1 MSTKRM
7 EMDRGHSRA
16 GARRGGTILV
26 GLLPLVSLAATSCG
40 NAAGAPGAQE
50 GETAFQRV
58 INVEVLPL
66 ASRGFEQRVR
76 ITGTAQANFDVTISA
91 EEAGVIREVAV
102 DKGATVSEGQP
113 LFRIDD
119 RILRAQMAEA
129 EAREGLARETWLR
142 RQRLFEVDGVGSEL
156 AYLEA
161 RYQAEQAEAA
171 LATLRERLARTVVR
185 APIGGILESREVEV
199 GSLVAPGVPL
209 ARVVQVD
216 PIKVT
221 GGVPERYAGEV
232 TRGASATVTFDV
244 LPEQTLRV
252 PVRYVG
258 ATVNPR
264 NRTFAVE
271 LVVPNPGHTIKP
283 EMVANIEIIRSS
295 LDQAIVIPQE
305 AVVRVEGGYVA
316 FVVEDE
322 GSATVA
328 KVRPLVLGT
337 SQRNQVV
344 VEEGLSAGDRL
355 IVAGQTQV
363 ADGDQVRI
371 VGTRDSGSTE
381 ADR

>member
-1 MSTKRM
+1 MATMWR
-7 EMDRGHSRA
+7 EREERGSRLNS
-16 GARRGGTILV
+16 RRGGGVRLA
-26 GLLPLVSLAATSCG
+26 LLPVLALAAASCG
-40 NAAGAPGAQE
+40 GAAGAPGAQADE
-50 GETAFQRV
+50 AAFQRV

-76 ITGTAQANFDVTISA
+76 LTGTAQANLDVTLSA
-91 EEAGVIREVAV
+91 EEAGVVREVLV
-102 DKGATVSEGQP
+102 EKGATVSEEQA

-119 RILRAQMAEA
+119 RILRAQVAEA
-129 EAREGLARETWLR
+129 EAREALARETWER
-142 RQRLFEVDGVGSEL
+142 RRRLFEVDGVGSEL

-161 RYQAEQAEAA
+161 CYQAEQATAQ
-171 LATLRERLARTVVR
+171 LATLNERLNRTVVR
-185 APIGGILESREVEV
+185 APIGGILEDRQVEV
-199 GSLVAPGVPL
+199 GSLVAPGVPV

-221 GGVPERYAGEV
+221 GGVPEQYAADV
-232 TRGASATVTFDV
+232 TRGASAAVSFDV
-244 LPEQTLRV
+244 LPGQTFQV
-252 PVRYVG
+252 PVRYVA
-258 ATVNPR
+258 ATVNPQ

-271 LVVPNPGHTIKP
+271 LTVPNPGRVIKP
-283 EMVANIEIIRSS
+283 EMVANIEIVQRN

-328 KVRPLVLGT
+328 KVRPLVLGM

-344 VEEGLSAGDRL
+344 VEGGLSPGDRL
-355 IVAGQTQV
+355 IVAGQAQV

-371 VGTRDSGSTE
+371 VGTRDGGSTE